1 MREKAERAGRRRT
14 PFLPGSSALW
24 SEIALVVARQR
35 GIYLAEDVDVFLG
48 REHSLPGE
56 CRDTPVLR
64 VRGGLTFHDPAR
76 DYESKQHTHVL
87 TPESEYFRVLSA
99 TAGHGRSVAEGS
111 NRVAAAEVAP

>member
-48 REHSLPGE
+48 RERLLPGE

-64 VRGGLTFHDPAR
+64 VRGGGLLSMLLPGIMNQSSTRTF
-76 DYESKQHTHVL
+76 
-87 TPESEYFRVLSA
+87 
-99 TAGHGRSVAEGS
+99 
-111 NRVAAAEVAP
+111 

>member
-1 MREKAERAGRRRT
+1 MSFNQDDDEVVEIESEGGELTVELSRWHMREKAERAGRRRT

-64 VRGGLTFHDPAR
+64 VRGGA
-76 DYESKQHTHVL
+76 
-87 TPESEYFRVLSA
+87 YF
-99 TAGHGRSVAEGS
+99 
-111 NRVAAAEVAP
+111 P